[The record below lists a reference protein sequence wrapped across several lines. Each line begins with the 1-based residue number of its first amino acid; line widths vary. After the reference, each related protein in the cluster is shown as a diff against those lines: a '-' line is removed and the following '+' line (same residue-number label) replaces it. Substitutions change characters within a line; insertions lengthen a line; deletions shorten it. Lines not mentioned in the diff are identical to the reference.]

1 MQVLSNLA
9 ADAGTIQ
16 AHSQF
21 SLKKYPFQ
29 YLADCDCD
37 FMQLADCFPFETF
50 KHCHKTESPLQA
62 HWWMNPAALWS
73 RWFLNLFT
81 CSFCFSLFFVLV
93 VIFCFW
99 RNNTCYWSFFCAG
112 TVSSLCAECDLD
124 PDQPALHPPY
134 HLPPPQA
141 AQVPL
146 SSP

>member
-50 KHCHKTESPLQA
+50 ERMWHLKLPLNMEETSPNPLIQA
-62 HWWMNPAALWS
+62 L
-73 RWFLNLFT
+73 L
-81 CSFCFSLFFVLV
+81 
-93 VIFCFW
+93 
-99 RNNTCYWSFFCAG
+99 
-112 TVSSLCAECDLD
+112 
-124 PDQPALHPPY
+124 
-134 HLPPPQA
+134 
-141 AQVPL
+141 
-146 SSP
+146 